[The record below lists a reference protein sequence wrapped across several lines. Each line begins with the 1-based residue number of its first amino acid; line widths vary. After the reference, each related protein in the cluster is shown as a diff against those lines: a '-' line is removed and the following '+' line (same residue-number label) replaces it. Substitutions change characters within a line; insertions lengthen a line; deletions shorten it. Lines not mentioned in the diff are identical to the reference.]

1 MKKGLISALMALG
14 FAMFISGCSTMHMGW
29 TAVTGQ
35 YKLDDGA
42 MEAYDDMFTK
52 VVEYGDPAKAM
63 MNEYKVAEDITGDDV
78 KESITALAEEYNMRV
93 TGYVKMFTKED
104 AKPNEVKEARIWSL
118 CSLHIAKI
126 FLNHSRYYGG
136 FMPCRIMYVQYGNG
150 DAYLITMDLTLAIHG
165 GYPLPPEML
174 KLATQVKKTMEEI
187 PARAAN
193 GDF

>member
-1 MKKGLISALMALG
+1 MKKLVLGLSALAIM
-14 FAMFISGCSTMHMGW
+14 MFMSGCSTMHMGW
-29 TAVTGQ
+29 TAVTKQ
-35 YKLDDGA
+35 HKLDDGA
-42 MEAYDDMFTK
+42 MDAYDKLFTK
-52 VVEYGDPAKAM
+52 VAEEGDPAKAM
-63 MNEYKVAEDITGDDV
+63 MKEFKVAEDVSGDDV

-104 AKPNEVKEARIWSL
+104 AKPDEVKEARIWSL

-126 FLNHSRYYGG
+126 FLNHSRYFGG

-165 GYPLPPEML
+165 GYPLGAQML
-174 KLATQVKKTMEEI
+174 ELATKVDTAMTEI
-187 PARAAN
+187 PQRAAN

>member
-1 MKKGLISALMALG
+1 MALG
-14 FAMFISGCSTMHMGW
+14 FAMFVSGCSTMHMGW
-29 TAVTGQ
+29 VAVTGQ
-35 YKLDDGA
+35 HKLDDGA
-42 MEAYDDMFTK
+42 MEAYDKMFTE
-52 VVEYGDPAKAM
+52 VVEHGDPARAM
-63 MNEYKVAEDITGDDV
+63 MNEYKVSKDVTGDDL
-78 KESITALAEEYNMRV
+78 KDIIQGLAEEYNMRV

-126 FLNHSRYYGG
+126 FLNYSRYFGG

-165 GYPLPPEML
+165 GYPLSPQML
-174 KLATQVKKTMEEI
+174 KLATHVKKAMTEI
-187 PARAAN
+187 PSRAAE

>member
-1 MKKGLISALMALG
+1 MRKNLLIAVMAIAVA
-14 FAMFISGCSTMHMGW
+14 FFTTGCSTMHMGW

-35 YKLDDGA
+35 HKLDDGA

-52 VVEYGDPAKAM
+52 VVEYGDPARAM
-63 MNEYKVAEDITGDDV
+63 MKEFKVAEDVTGDDV
-78 KESITALAEEYNMRV
+78 KESINALAEEYNMRV

-126 FLNHSRYYGG
+126 FLNHSRYFGG

-174 KLATQVKKTMEEI
+174 ELATKVDKAMTEI
-187 PARAAN
+187 PQRAAN

>member
-1 MKKGLISALMALG
+1 MKKLVLGLSALVVM
-14 FAMFISGCSTMHMGW
+14 MFMSGCSTMHMGW
-29 TAVTGQ
+29 TAVTQ
-35 YKLDDGA
+35 QHKLDDGA
-42 MEAYDDMFTK
+42 MKAYDDMFTK
-52 VVEYGDPAKAM
+52 VAKDGDPAKAM
-63 MNEYKVAEDITGDDV
+63 MKEFKVAEDVTGDDV

-126 FLNHSRYYGG
+126 FLNHSRYFGG

-165 GYPLPPEML
+165 GFPLDKEML
-174 KLATQVKKTMEEI
+174 ELATKVDTAMTEI
-187 PARAAN
+187 PERAAS